1 MKNKETIRE
10 KLWAKI
16 LGVLVLCVTGA
27 IITGSAAGLLYLAG
41 LGGFNASSYYET
53 DDVRSQASYL
63 AYSALEN
70 YVYNPESMDEAYG
83 KDMQNAWI
91 TIERETPDSFMSYE
105 RVWSN
110 DKIGTAGFQYKM
122 EQMYRFTEED
132 CENHGWQF
140 YSDVNSLMA
149 AMQEKTEVPMVKE
162 NFRVSVAV
170 MDPITVRD
178 GYFYDRYNI
187 FNLFRPLQDTMVRL
201 IAMTAIFFAAA
212 LVFML
217 SSAGHV
223 SGREGIHETF
233 IDTMPYE
240 VLFFLCSCVIAVC
253 AALFATTVDS
263 SLMLRAETLPYGV
276 GVMIGILMVSAL
288 FFLLF
293 LMSTAVR
300 LKTRHFWK
308 NTLIS
313 RCFGWLQ
320 ILWYRLTDI
329 VRALPVV
336 PFTALGLA
344 AWLGLCVSCAYNR
357 FWEMELLL
365 NFLMAAVV
373 LLAAYQMRTLEK
385 GGKALAAGIT
395 DAVIDTSRLFGPFRK
410 HGDNLNSIGQ
420 GMELA
425 VERQIRS
432 ERMKT
437 ELITNVSHDI
447 KTPLTSI
454 INYVD
459 LLQKEHTPEQE
470 KEYLE
475 VLERQSQRLRKLTE
489 DVVEASKASTGNV
502 TVNLA
507 PTNVR
512 EITAQALA
520 EYKEKFDEEDL
531 NLIMNM
537 PDNPLYVLAD
547 GRLLWRVL
555 RNLLGNIAKYAMPHS
570 RVYFDVVKNDKNIDM
585 IFKNTSRD
593 ELNITADELMERFV
607 RGDRSRHTE
616 GSGLGLNI
624 ARSLTELMGGTM
636 TLTVDGDLFKVT
648 VSFPAVT
655 DRDESWWLK

>member
-1 MKNKETIRE
+1 MNNKGTLRE

-16 LGVLVLCVTGA
+16 LGILILCVTGTV
-27 IITGSAAGLLYLAG
+27 ITASGAGLIWLADR
-41 LGGFNASSYYET
+41 GGFNAGTYYET
-53 DDVRSQASYL
+53 DDIRSRANYL
-63 AYSALEN
+63 AYSALETFVN
-70 YVYNPESMDEAYG
+70 SPEDMTEVYGPDV
-83 KDMQNAWI
+83 QNAWI
-91 TIERETPDSFMSYE
+91 TIEREIPGAAGTYE

-110 DKIGTAGFQYKM
+110 DKIGQAGYQNKI
-122 EQMYRFTEED
+122 EQSYRFYEED
-132 CENHGWQF
+132 SRRHKWEFH
-140 YSDVNSLMA
+140 SDVPVPVEAEDGETQDYVM
-149 AMQEKTEVPMVKE
+149 EK
-162 NFRVSVAV
+162 FRVNVAV
-170 MDPITVRD
+170 MDPITVD
-178 GYFYDRYNI
+178 DWYFYDHYNI
-187 FNLFRPLQDTMVRL
+187 FNLIHPLQDRMFKWGVGML
-201 IAMTAIFFAAA
+201 AFFAAA

-217 SSAGHV
+217 NSAGHV
-223 SGREGIHETF
+223 SGVEGIRETV
-233 IDTMPYE
+233 IDTIPYE
-240 VLFFLCSCVIAVC
+240 ILTFLCVVIIGIC
-253 AALFATTVDS
+253 AALFATVLES
-263 SLMLRAETLPYGV
+263 PLLLKAETLPYAAGL
-276 GVMIGILMVSAL
+276 MIVILMVSAL

-300 LKTRHFWK
+300 LKAHHFWQ
-308 NTLIS
+308 NTLLS
-313 RCFGWLQ
+313 RCTGWLLK
-320 ILWYRLTDI
+320 LWHRAADI

-336 PFTALGLA
+336 PFTALTLA
-344 AWLGLCVSCAYNR
+344 AWLGLCVFCAFNGMPE
-357 FWEMELLL
+357 FVLVL
-365 NFLMAAVV
+365 NLVLAAAV
-373 LLAAYQMRTLEK
+373 LLAAYEMRTLEK
-385 GGKALAAGIT
+385 GGQTLAGGIT
-395 DAVIDTSRLFGPFRK
+395 DIMIDTSRLFGPFRK
-410 HGDNLNSIGQ
+410 HGDNLNSIGR

-475 VLERQSQRLRKLTE
+475 VLERQSQRLKKLTE
-489 DVVEASKASTGNV
+489 DVVEASKASTGNM

-512 EITAQALA
+512 EISDQALA
-520 EYKEKFDEEDL
+520 EYKEKLDEQNL

-537 PDNPLYVLAD
+537 PDAPLYVLAD

-555 RNLLGNIAKYAMPHS
+555 RNLLGNIAKYAMPGS
-570 RVYFDVVKNDKNIDM
+570 RVYFDVVKNGNSVDM

-593 ELNITADELMERFV
+593 ELNISAEELMERFV

-636 TLTVDGDLFKVT
+636 KLTVDGDLFKVT